1 MNTILITGA
10 NGNIGSYIAEYYA
23 SKGDTLHLLY
33 HKSDERL
40 LKLVNAYPTIHY
52 QTCDLVDLQQVETA
66 CAKLREASGS
76 IPEIIIHTSS
86 KRSTDFAE
94 IETSSP
100 ELWYE
105 IIKNNLFSVYNL
117 LRVNLPLMKEH
128 DYGRIVLF
136 GSNVSRIGLPKGT
149 AYAVSK
155 AGIVNLVRSVAQELQ
170 DYNIT
175 INALSPG
182 PIQIDDSHFSEE
194 YREFRKRYYAK
205 ELNQIPK
212 KRLAELDD
220 IIHVCDFLTA
230 ENSSY
235 ISGEEFFVTGGKL

>member
-1 MNTILITGA
+1 
-10 NGNIGSYIAEYYA
+10 
-23 SKGDTLHLLY
+23 
-33 HKSDERL
+33 
-40 LKLVNAYPTIHY
+40 
-52 QTCDLVDLQQVETA
+52 
-66 CAKLREASGS
+66 
-76 IPEIIIHTSS
+76 
-86 KRSTDFAE
+86 
-94 IETSSP
+94 
-100 ELWYE
+100 
-105 IIKNNLFSVYNL
+105 
-117 LRVNLPLMKEH
+117 MKEH

-155 AGIVNLVRSVAQELQ
+155 AGIVNLVRSVALELQ

-182 PIQIDDSHFSEE
+182 PIRIDDSHFSEE
-194 YREFRKRYYAK
+194 YREFRKRYYAR
-205 ELNQIPK
+205 ELSQIPK
-212 KRLAELDD
+212 KRLAELED